1 MAEWRKLTWF
11 SGWRLYYWFAPV
23 LLLYL
28 LLLLVWPRHL
38 FNDPTSTVAY
48 DHNMKLLGARMSAD
62 QQWRFPETEEV
73 PEKFRKA
80 IICYEDRWFP
90 YHPGFN
96 PIALV
101 RAVYLNGKH
110 HKIISGGSTISMQL
124 IRLARKNSSRTYFE
138 KALETSIAFLMELT
152 HSKKEILRL
161 YASHAPFGGN
171 VIGLEAAAWRYFGL
185 SASRLS
191 WAEAAT
197 LAVLPNS
204 PGLIY
209 PGRNPRN
216 LLAKRN
222 LLLDRLWSGGIIDL
236 PTCEL
241 AKSEPL
247 PVKPYPL
254 PHLAPHLL
262 NRLVK
267 EGYKG
272 EKVQTTIDAGLQ
284 DRVSNILEMHGI
296 QLAANEIHNAAAIVV
311 EVNTG
316 KVLAY
321 VGNLRRTGKAD
332 YGNDV
337 DVIVSPRSTGSIMK
351 PFLYAAMLNDA
362 LILPNTLIPDIP
374 VQIGGFIP
382 ENYSLTYDGAVP
394 AKRALARSLNI
405 PAVKMLQTYGYTPF
419 YNLLK
424 NIGMTTL
431 NKPADHYGLAIILG
445 GAEARLWDLAGMYA
459 SMARTLNHFTPDQK
473 GYNKADF
480 HPPAFLA
487 GGKANAINYDSHSSW
502 FDAASI
508 WLTFEAMVEVARPDE
523 ESQWQ
528 QFSSS
533 HKIAWKTG
541 TSFGNRDAW
550 SVGVTPEY
558 VVAVWVGNASGEGR
572 PGLTGIGVA
581 APILFDIFKT
591 LPATSWFRTPLEE
604 MVKIPVCRYSG
615 YRASSICEFK
625 DSAWV
630 QKNGVRTSACP
641 FHQII
646 HLDKSGQYQ
655 VNSECESTDNMQH
668 VSWFVLPPV
677 QEWYFRTKNP
687 FYRILPPFRPGCSQ
701 NAGNRNMDLIYPK
714 DGSML
719 YVPVDLDGKTGSV
732 VFKAAHHN
740 PDAIIHWHLD
750 DQFIGSTNQ
759 SHQMA
764 LSPERGFHRLT
775 LVDQYGESISIG
787 FEILTKEKNTTS
799 SGKNQRYEPR
809 GKPRPQ
815 VPQQAAGN
823 LPGEIQ

>member
-1 MAEWRKLTWF
+1 MAWLKEWRIFRSWKW
-11 SGWRLYYWFAPV
+11 YYWFAPV

-28 LLLLVWPRHL
+28 LLLITWPRHL
-38 FNDPTSTVAY
+38 FHDPTSTVAY
-48 DHNMKLLGARMSAD
+48 DREMRLLGARISAD
-62 QQWRFPETEEV
+62 QQWRFPESSEV
-73 PEKFRKA
+73 PEKFKKA
-80 IICYEDRWFP
+80 IICYEDRYFP

-96 PIALV
+96 PVSMARALV
-101 RAVYLNGKH
+101 LNFKH
-110 HKIISGGSTISMQL
+110 HRIISGGSTISMQV
-124 IRLARKNSSRTYFE
+124 IRLERKNKGRTYFE
-138 KALETSIAFLMELT
+138 KALEISLAFLMELT

-171 VIGLEAAAWRYFGL
+171 VIGLEAASWRYFGVN
-185 SASRLS
+185 ASRLS
-191 WAEAAT
+191 WAEAAA

-209 PGRNPRN
+209 PGRNPRD
-216 LLAKRN
+216 LMAKRN
-222 LLLDRLWSGGIIDL
+222 RLLDKLWYQGIIDL
-236 PTCEL
+236 GTCEL

-247 PVKPYPL
+247 PEKPFPL
-254 PHLAPHLL
+254 PRLAPHLL
-262 NRLVK
+262 VRLSK
-267 EGYKG
+267 EGIKG
-272 EKVQTTIDAGLQ
+272 EKVQTTLDAGLQ
-284 DRVSNILEMHGI
+284 ERVNNILELHGI
-296 QLAANEIHNAAAIVV
+296 QLDANEIHNAAAIVLD
-311 EVNTG
+311 VNTG
-316 KVLAY
+316 NVLAY
-321 VGNLRRTGKAD
+321 AGNLRRTGRTD
-332 YGNDV
+332 HGNDV
-337 DVIVSPRSTGSIMK
+337 DVIISPRSTGSILK
-351 PFLYAAMLNDA
+351 PFLYASMLSEA

-394 AKRALARSLNI
+394 AKRALSRSLNI

-431 NKPADHYGLAIILG
+431 GKPADHYGLAIILG

-459 SMARTLNHFTPDQK
+459 SMARTLKHFSPDHK

-480 HPPAFLA
+480 HPPLLV
-487 GGKANAINYDSHSSW
+487 GGTGPGNLSYDGPSSW

-523 ESQWQ
+523 EAQWQ

-581 APILFDIFKT
+581 APILFDIFKS
-591 LPATSWFRTPLEE
+591 LPATSWFRTPVEE

-641 FHQII
+641 FHQLI
-646 HLDKSGQYQ
+646 HLDKTGEYQ
-655 VNSECESTDNMQH
+655 VNSGCESTDNMQN

-687 FYRILPPFRPGCSQ
+687 FYRMLPPFRKDCAP
-701 NAGNRNMDLIYPK
+701 NPGNRNMDLIYPR
-714 DGSML
+714 DGSTI
-719 YVPVDLDGKTGSV
+719 YVPVDLDGKTGST
-732 VFKAAHHN
+732 VFKAAHRN
-740 PDAIIHWHLD
+740 PDAIIYWHLD
-750 DQFIGSTNQ
+750 EQFIGSTKQ

-775 LVDQYGESISIG
+775 LVDQGGESISIG
-787 FEILTKEKNTTS
+787 FDILTKEKNVS
-799 SGKNQRYEPR
+799 PKGNNQ
-809 GKPRPQ
+809 
-815 VPQQAAGN
+815 
-823 LPGEIQ
+823 

>member
-1 MAEWRKLTWF
+1 MR
-11 SGWRLYYWFAPV
+11 
-23 LLLYL
+23 
-28 LLLLVWPRHL
+28 
-38 FNDPTSTVAY
+38 
-48 DHNMKLLGARMSAD
+48 LLGARISAD
-62 QQWRFPETEEV
+62 QQWRFPESREV

-96 PIALV
+96 PVSMA
-101 RAVYLNGKH
+101 RAVILNFRH
-110 HKIISGGSTISMQL
+110 HKIVSGGSTLSMQV
-124 IRLARKNSSRTYFE
+124 IRLARKNRLRTYFE
-138 KALETSIAFLMELT
+138 KAFEISLAIIMELT
-152 HSKKEILRL
+152 HSKNDILKL

-171 VIGLEAAAWRYFGL
+171 VIGLEAASWRYFGV

-209 PGRNPRN
+209 PGRNSRY

-222 LLLDRLWSGGIIDL
+222 RLLDRLWYQGKIDL
-236 PTCEL
+236 TTCEL

-247 PVKPYPL
+247 PGKPFSL
-254 PHLAPHLL
+254 PRLSPHLL
-262 NRLVK
+262 DRLTK

-272 EKVQTTIDAGLQ
+272 EKVQTTLDGGLQ
-284 DRVSNILEMHGI
+284 ERVNNILGLHGI

-316 KVLAY
+316 NILAY
-321 VGNLRRTGKAD
+321 VGNLKRTGKTD
-332 YGNDV
+332 YGTDV
-337 DVIVSPRSTGSIMK
+337 DVIISPRSTGSIMK

-382 ENYSLTYDGAVP
+382 ENYNLTYDGAVP
-394 AKRALARSLNI
+394 AKRALSRSLNI

-424 NIGMTTL
+424 TIGLTTL
-431 NKPADHYGLAIILG
+431 TRPADHYGLAIILG

-459 SMARTLNHFTPDQK
+459 SMARTLNHFSQDHL
-473 GYNKADF
+473 GYNKDDF
-480 HPPAFLA
+480 HPPVFIASENPKKVALV
-487 GGKANAINYDSHSSW
+487 SHSSW

-508 WLTFEAMVEVARPDE
+508 WLTFEAMVEVSRPDE
-523 ESQWQ
+523 ESTWQ

-572 PGLTGIGVA
+572 SGLTGIGVA

-591 LPATSWFRTPLEE
+591 LPATSWFRTPFEE

-630 QKNGVRTSACP
+630 QKNGVRTPACP
-641 FHQII
+641 FHQLL
-646 HLDKSGQYQ
+646 HLDKSGQWQ
-655 VNSECESTDNMQH
+655 VNSGCESTDNMQH
-668 VSWFVLPPV
+668 VAWFVLPPV

-687 FYRILPPFRPGCSQ
+687 FYRVLPPFRRDCAQ
-701 NAGNRNMDLIYPK
+701 NPGNRNMDMIYPK
-714 DGSML
+714 DGSMI
-719 YVPVDLDGKTGSV
+719 YVPVDLDGKTGSTI
-732 VFKAAHHN
+732 FKAAHHN
-740 PDAIIHWHLD
+740 PDAVIHWHLD
-750 DQFIGSTNQ
+750 DQFLGSTRQ

-764 LSPERGFHRLT
+764 ISPERGFHRLT
-775 LVDQYGESISIG
+775 LVDQFGETFSIG
-787 FEILTKEKNTTS
+787 FEILTKEKNAPLTGTS
-799 SGKNQRYEPR
+799 
-809 GKPRPQ
+809 
-815 VPQQAAGN
+815 
-823 LPGEIQ
+823 L

>member
-1 MAEWRKLTWF
+1 MKVLNFGLKWKWYF
-11 SGWRLYYWFAPV
+11 WFAPA

-28 LLLLVWPRHL
+28 LLLLAWPRHL
-38 FNDPTSTVAY
+38 FNDPASTVAY
-48 DHNMKLLGARMSAD
+48 DSEMRLLGAKISAD
-62 QQWRFPETEEV
+62 QQWRFPESTDV

-80 IICYEDRWFP
+80 IICYEDQWFP
-90 YHPGFN
+90 FHPGFN
-96 PIALV
+96 PVSMA
-101 RAVYLNGKH
+101 RAVVLNLKH
-110 HKIISGGSTISMQL
+110 HKIVSGGSTISMQL
-124 IRLARKNSSRTYFE
+124 IRLARKNRERTYFE
-138 KALETSIAFLMELT
+138 KVIEISLAFILELT

-171 VIGLEAAAWRYFGL
+171 VIGVEAASWRYFGV
-185 SASRLS
+185 SANRLS

-209 PGRNPRN
+209 PGRSPRN
-216 LLAKRN
+216 LLIKRN
-222 LLLDRLWSGGIIDL
+222 RLLDKLWSQGRIDL
-236 PTCEL
+236 TTCEL

-247 PVKPYPL
+247 PVRPYPL
-254 PHLAPHLL
+254 PRLAPHLL
-262 NRLVK
+262 DRLAK
-267 EGYKG
+267 EGFKG
-272 EKVQTTIDAGLQ
+272 EKVQTTLDARLQ
-284 DRVSNILEMHGI
+284 ERVNNILELHGI

-311 EVNTG
+311 DVNTG
-316 KVLAY
+316 NVLAY
-321 VGNLRRTGKAD
+321 SGNLHRIGKTD
-332 YGNDV
+332 RGNDV
-337 DVIVSPRSTGSIMK
+337 DVIISPRSTGSILK

-382 ENYSLTYDGAVP
+382 ENYNLTYDGAVP
-394 AKRALARSLNI
+394 AKRALSRSLNI

-424 NIGMTTL
+424 NVGLTTL
-431 NKPADHYGLAIILG
+431 TRPADHYGLAIILG

-459 SMARTLNHFTPDQK
+459 SMARTLKHFSPEHL

-480 HPPAFLA
+480 HPPVFIHDGSSKVVA
-487 GGKANAINYDSHSSW
+487 YESHSSW
-502 FDAASI
+502 YDAASI

-523 ESQWQ
+523 EAQWQ

-550 SVGVTPEY
+550 SVGITPEY

-591 LPATSWFRTPLEE
+591 LPATSWFRTPVEE

-615 YRASSICEFK
+615 YRASLICEFK
-625 DSAWV
+625 DSVWV
-630 QKNGVRTSACP
+630 QKSGLKTPACP
-641 FHQII
+641 FHQLI
-646 HLDKSGQYQ
+646 HLDKTGQYQ
-655 VNSECESTDNMQH
+655 VNSGCESTDNMQH
-668 VSWFVLPPV
+668 VSWFILPPV

-687 FYRILPPFRPGCSQ
+687 FYRMLPPYRKDCAQSP
-701 NAGNRNMDLIYPK
+701 GNRNMDLIYPK
-714 DGSML
+714 DGSMI
-719 YVPVDLDGKTGSV
+719 YVPVDLDGKTGSA

-740 PDAIIHWHLD
+740 PDAVINWHLD
-750 DQFIGSTNQ
+750 EQFIGSTKLT
-759 SHQMA
+759 HQMA

-775 LVDQYGESISIG
+775 LVDQFGESISIG

-799 SGKNQRYEPR
+799 SGKN
-809 GKPRPQ
+809 
-815 VPQQAAGN
+815 
-823 LPGEIQ
+823 L

>member
-1 MAEWRKLTWF
+1 MAWLKEWRIFRSWKW
-11 SGWRLYYWFAPV
+11 YYWFAPV

-28 LLLLVWPRHL
+28 LLLITWPRHL
-38 FNDPTSTVAY
+38 FHDPTSTVAY
-48 DHNMKLLGARMSAD
+48 DREMRLLGARISAD
-62 QQWRFPETEEV
+62 QQWRFPESSEV
-73 PEKFRKA
+73 PEKFKKA
-80 IICYEDRWFP
+80 IICYEDRYFP

-96 PIALV
+96 PVSMARALV
-101 RAVYLNGKH
+101 LNFKH
-110 HKIISGGSTISMQL
+110 HRIISGGSTISMQV
-124 IRLARKNSSRTYFE
+124 IRLERKNKGRTYFE
-138 KALETSIAFLMELT
+138 KALEISLAFLMELT

-171 VIGLEAAAWRYFGL
+171 VIGLEAASWRYFGVN
-185 SASRLS
+185 ASRLS
-191 WAEAAT
+191 WAEAAA

-209 PGRNPRN
+209 PGRNPRD
-216 LLAKRN
+216 LMAKRN
-222 LLLDRLWSGGIIDL
+222 RLLDKLWYQGIIDL
-236 PTCEL
+236 GTCEL

-247 PVKPYPL
+247 PEKPFPL
-254 PHLAPHLL
+254 PRLAPHLL
-262 NRLVK
+262 VRLSK
-267 EGYKG
+267 EGFKG
-272 EKVQTTIDAGLQ
+272 EKVQTTLDAGLQ
-284 DRVSNILEMHGI
+284 ERVNNILELHGI
-296 QLAANEIHNAAAIVV
+296 QLDANEIHNAAAIVLD
-311 EVNTG
+311 VNTG
-316 KVLAY
+316 NVLAY
-321 VGNLRRTGKAD
+321 AGNLRRTGRTD
-332 YGNDV
+332 HGNDV
-337 DVIVSPRSTGSIMK
+337 DVIISPRSTGSILK
-351 PFLYAAMLNDA
+351 PFLYASMLSEA

-394 AKRALARSLNI
+394 AKRALSRSLNI

-431 NKPADHYGLAIILG
+431 GKPADHYGLAIILG

-459 SMARTLNHFTPDQK
+459 SMARTLKHFSPDHK

-480 HPPAFLA
+480 HPPLLV
-487 GGKANAINYDSHSSW
+487 GGTGPGNLSYDGPSSW

-523 ESQWQ
+523 EAQWQ

-581 APILFDIFKT
+581 APILFDIFKS
-591 LPATSWFRTPLEE
+591 LPATSWFRTPVEE

-641 FHQII
+641 FHQLI
-646 HLDKSGQYQ
+646 HLDKTGEYQ
-655 VNSECESTDNMQH
+655 VNSGCESTDNMQN

-687 FYRILPPFRPGCSQ
+687 FYRMLPPFRKDCAP
-701 NAGNRNMDLIYPK
+701 NPGNRNMDLIYPR
-714 DGSML
+714 DGSTI
-719 YVPVDLDGKTGSV
+719 YVPVDLDGKTGST
-732 VFKAAHHN
+732 VFKAAHHH
-740 PDAIIHWHLD
+740 PDAIIYWHLD
-750 DQFIGSTNQ
+750 EQFIGSTKQ

-775 LVDQYGESISIG
+775 LVDQGGESISIG
-787 FEILTKEKNTTS
+787 FDILTKEKNVS
-799 SGKNQRYEPR
+799 PKGNNQ
-809 GKPRPQ
+809 
-815 VPQQAAGN
+815 
-823 LPGEIQ
+823 